1 MDEGYTIQS
10 TGGHQEIAGGFI
22 GYADLSRMEKDT
34 ASNVR
39 QVYSDEIA
47 GGFVGK
53 TSMAYLVSVDANS
66 KLLDPILKVVN
77 GLIKALYLGDL
88 QDEKFVELGIPEILE
103 VEVLSDGKILGV
115 TLFGLHITVAL
126 SQDDNGKTDVAIIT
140 IGDSEI
146 KLPCSKDGVT
156 DESRCKRRDC

>member
-1 MDEGYTIQS
+1 
-10 TGGHQEIAGGFI
+10 GGFI
-22 GYADLSRMEKDT
+22 GYADLSRMEQDT

-53 TSMAYLVSVDANS
+53 TSMAYLVSVDVNS

-77 GLIKALYLGDL
+77 GLIKALYLDDL
-88 QDEKFVELGIPEILE
+88 QDANFVELGIPEILE
-103 VEVLSDGKILGV
+103 VEVLSDGKTLGV

-126 SQDDNGKTDVAIIT
+126 SEDDN
-140 IGDSEI
+140 
-146 KLPCSKDGVT
+146 
-156 DESRCKRRDC
+156 